1 MTFSQSDIR
10 RKIDALLARA
20 KGTNSPAEAMAA
32 AAKAQELLAR
42 YNIDPATVGAD
53 AVSSGPI
60 ARKSTPGFASTLA
73 VASAHIFA
81 CAVYRR
87 REGRGWRVQFV
98 GREGDR
104 ITAELMLEFFIK
116 AVRRAE
122 REHVAAGGRGGDAFR
137 KVMANEIVRRAEEL
151 ATDSAAIERA
161 TSTLPALKNSGPKT
175 FRVNVDTAAAARA
188 AGQRVSFARQA
199 MGGATLRL
207 GRS

>member
-20 KGTNSPAEAMAA
+20 KGTNSSAEAMAA

-60 ARKSTPGFASTLA
+60 ARKSTPGFVGTLA

-81 CAVYRR
+81 CAVYKKP
-87 REGRGWRVQFV
+87 EGPGWRVQFV

-122 REHVAAGGRGGDAFR
+122 REYV
-137 KVMANEIVRRAEEL
+137 
-151 ATDSAAIERA
+151 ATDGAAIERA
-161 TSTLPALKNSGPKT
+161 TSTLPALKSSAPKT
-175 FRVNVDTAAAARA
+175 LRVNVNTAAAARA